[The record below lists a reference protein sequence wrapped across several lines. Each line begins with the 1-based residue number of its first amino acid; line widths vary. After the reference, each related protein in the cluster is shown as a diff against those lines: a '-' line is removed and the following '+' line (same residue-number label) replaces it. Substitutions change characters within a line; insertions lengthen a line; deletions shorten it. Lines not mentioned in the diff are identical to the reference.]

1 MTTLLCNL
9 LLYAGI
15 GCLEWYLALRR
26 TLACARGEKAT
37 LVALV
42 FAENLLGLFVLVNF
56 VRDSDWFIAV
66 VYSIGASL
74 GALLVS
80 DKEREFQHKD
90 GVGAPPDGTVPHL
103 APRSVPAITRE
114 IVIWRSAP
122 PLSVSGWR
130 RGMERPP
137 AFPYGEGSLVLED
150 NGAGGMDLKASLH
163 ELGSSRGRSYTP
175 LPARRP

>member
-26 TLACARGEKAT
+26 TLACARGEKAA

-56 VRDSDWFIAV
+56 VRDSDWFIAI
-66 VYSIGASL
+66 VYSVGASL

-80 DKEREFQHKD
+80 DREREFNHEPAEQS
-90 GVGAPPDGTVPHL
+90 APALCP
-103 APRSVPAITRE
+103 APASPPAITRE
-114 IVIWRSAP
+114 IVIWRSSP

-130 RGMERPP
+130 KGLARPP
-137 AFPYGEGSLVLED
+137 AFPYGEGSLVIEE
-150 NGAGGMDLKASLH
+150 NGSGGMELKASLP
-163 ELGSSRGRSYTP
+163 EAKGDRGKTFAP
-175 LPARRP
+175 LPASRP